1 MAQPKRKDKSR
12 VVLRKGEVQRANG
25 TYHYCWT
32 DGKGKRH
39 FVYAKTLEELRD
51 KEAEIEKDKSDGIK
65 AEAKYTTIN
74 DLFDLWKQLKRG
86 LKNNTFENYKY
97 MYDTFVRPEFG
108 KTRISSLKK
117 SDVKRFYNRLADD
130 RGLQPSTIDSIHTVL
145 HQVLDM
151 AVDDDYLRSNPSSNV
166 LRELKQ
172 SHCFET
178 EKRRGLTKPE
188 QDLFLDF
195 LKRKLTYEITDWVV
209 KCSGAECM
217 SGAVYASTGYG
228 FLCLPRSITQ
238 RLADAKRVFDEA
250 DAWLDLW
257 CHTTYEDY
265 GNAFSFLAPVVQYG
279 RFGSVLTLETLGERW
294 GWEKTKVWRFFK
306 KHGDVFPLY
315 RLPSSYGC
323 LVFNTFYPT
332 GADTQL
338 PEQDMVMR
346 ILREILICSTYKC
359 KDGSE
364 NLRVNHMVA
373 WYSRAVI
380 LSQQMQSAPEISE
393 CRVALSDPITRAYLS
408 HGWNCKHCRN
418 YHYACPG
425 MLEGTPCFFRSGYEI
440 RGPCTRVENH
450 EYNTTRRYCH
460 EK

>member
-195 LKRKLTYEITDWVV
+195 LKRNHTYSHWYPIFAIMVGSGLRVGEIT
-209 KCSGAECM
+209 
-217 SGAVYASTGYG
+217 G
-228 FLCLPRSITQ
+228 F
-238 RLADAKRVFDEA
+238 
-250 DAWLDLW
+250 
-257 CHTTYEDY
+257 
-265 GNAFSFLAPVVQYG
+265 
-279 RFGSVLTLETLGERW
+279 
-294 GWEKTKVWRFFK
+294 
-306 KHGDVFPLY
+306 
-315 RLPSSYGC
+315 
-323 LVFNTFYPT
+323 
-332 GADTQL
+332 
-338 PEQDMVMR
+338 
-346 ILREILICSTYKC
+346 
-359 KDGSE
+359 
-364 NLRVNHMVA
+364 
-373 WYSRAVI
+373 
-380 LSQQMQSAPEISE
+380 
-393 CRVALSDPITRAYLS
+393 VALSPHEWYRQLFERLDNS
-408 HGWNCKHCRN
+408 K
-418 YHYACPG
+418 
-425 MLEGTPCFFRSGYEI
+425 FRSSFHLKQKDIDYINEKGLDTI
-440 RGPCTRVENH
+440 RQHAKDFIAKREAPAYIANDGKQTPMRGHPVFIAKHATATCCRECI
-450 EYNTTRRYCH
+450 R
-460 EK
+460 